1 MEIIVPTMAATVA
14 GTPPAMAIFWSVVN
28 PPPPPPPPPPEPPTS
43 DTSNVDVGP
52 TMVTAS
58 SRRRSHVWMGFD
70 VRDGSSTK
78 CLQAHVN
85 DCSPVGVE
93 VSSLCIAL
101 PLSVL
106 LVGAFALG
114 ASWSWY

>member
-28 PPPPPPPPPPEPPTS
+28 PPPPPPPPPPEPPPS

-58 SRRRSHVWMGFD
+58 SRRRSLVWKGFD

-93 VSSLCIAL
+93 VSTQSNTK
-101 PLSVL
+101 PQTEL
-106 LVGAFALG
+106 LVG
-114 ASWSWY
+114 